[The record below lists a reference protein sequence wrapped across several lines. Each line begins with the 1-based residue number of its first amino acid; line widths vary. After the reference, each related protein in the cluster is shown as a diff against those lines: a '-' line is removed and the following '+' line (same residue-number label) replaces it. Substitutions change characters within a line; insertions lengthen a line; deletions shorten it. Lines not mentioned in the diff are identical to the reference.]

1 MNDGRRCRRRYPVN
15 GPRRQSGIV
24 LVMGDGESEKV
35 YFERLSDLCRNVHI
49 KSVAT
54 AKTGPS
60 VLIRKTKEHIRKSD
74 LDPKRGDIVAI
85 VMDLDDRFAED
96 EIRRMEQECNE
107 LGFRLF
113 LSNPSFEV
121 WLMCHRRIPTHP
133 CTAAELFDE
142 MNDGMGRYNKSKG
155 IEFDDRSVCMAV

>member
-85 VMDLDDRFAED
+85 V
-96 EIRRMEQECNE
+96 IPRRQVRRGRDKKDGTGMQ
-107 LGFRLF
+107 RT
-113 LSNPSFEV
+113 
-121 WLMCHRRIPTHP
+121 RIPSVPIQSVVRSMADVPSPHSH
-133 CTAAELFDE
+133 ASLH
-142 MNDGMGRYNKSKG
+142 GGRTV
-155 IEFDDRSVCMAV
+155 R